1 MADISQITL
10 PNGVTYNLK
19 DSVARE
25 AGTTDFIGASIG
37 TDGDPEAIVSGTH
50 GLVPA
55 PASPKLLLSADGT
68 WQSLTWNVSATA
80 DDDNGIL
87 ISGLFGNT
95 VITNFYLPTASQ
107 STPGLMSA
115 SDKTWLD
122 LIRPATTTTGLP
134 LMDGVA
140 SIGSSTAFARA
151 NHVHPTDTSRAP
163 LASPAFTGTPTAPT
177 ATAGTNTTQIA
188 TTAFVKT
195 AIDAVTND
203 VEIGSAQPTSES
215 IKLWIEI

>member
-68 WQSLTWNVSATA
+68 
-80 DDDNGIL
+80 
-87 ISGLFGNT
+87 
-95 VITNFYLPTASQ
+95 
-107 STPGLMSA
+107 
-115 SDKTWLD
+115 
-122 LIRPATTTTGLP
+122 
-134 LMDGVA
+134 
-140 SIGSSTAFARA
+140 
-151 NHVHPTDTSRAP
+151 
-163 LASPAFTGTPTAPT
+163 
-177 ATAGTNTTQIA
+177 
-188 TTAFVKT
+188 
-195 AIDAVTND
+195 
-203 VEIGSAQPTSES
+203 
-215 IKLWIEI
+215 